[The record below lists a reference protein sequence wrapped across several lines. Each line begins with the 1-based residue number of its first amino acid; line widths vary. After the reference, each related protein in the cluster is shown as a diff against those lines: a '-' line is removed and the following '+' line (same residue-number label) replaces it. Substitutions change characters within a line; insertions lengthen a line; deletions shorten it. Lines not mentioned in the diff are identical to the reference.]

1 MTDQKALHR
10 LSYGMYIVT
19 AKDGGRI
26 NGQMSNSVFQVASDP
41 PIISI
46 SINKK
51 NDTHDM
57 IVRSGAFAVSV
68 LDITTPLTLVS
79 IFGFKHGRDI
89 DKFKGNP
96 YRPGKNGAP
105 ILTTSTTA
113 FMEASVRS
121 SIDAGTHTVFLGD
134 VTEMGCVGEV
144 EPMTY
149 KYYYHVLKGVTP
161 RAAPTF
167 LVPEVEGV
175 HQ

>member
-1 MTDQKALHR
+1 MTDHEALQR

-19 AKDGGRI
+19 AKEGSRI

-57 IVRSGAFAVSV
+57 IARSGAFAVSV
-68 LDITTPLTLVS
+68 LDITAPLTLVS
-79 IFGFKHGRDI
+79 VFGFKHGREI
-89 DKFKGNP
+89 DKFGRTP
-96 YRPGKNGAP
+96 IGPGKNGAP

-134 VTEMGCVGEV
+134 VTEMGCLGEV

-161 RAAPTF
+161 RSAPTY
-167 LVPEVEGV
+167 LVPG
-175 HQ
+175 QGGS